1 MFENFDEDLFN
12 LRIILETL
20 ENFEKFLENLINSFN
35 LLDFN
40 FNLPVLSKIYFYW
53 SISNSEINIK
63 CKSISRHSNGGAP
76 PPVSPT

>member
-40 FNLPVLSKIYFYW
+40 FNLPVLSKIYFY
-53 SISNSEINIK
+53 
-63 CKSISRHSNGGAP
+63 
-76 PPVSPT
+76 